1 MIEQTPNAAAGRS
14 HRSKDDGGLPALSR
28 KIVLAMSVVLPDWPD
43 YAEDCVQEAYIE
55 LMQALRAGRCIHN
68 YEAWLFKVA
77 ILKGQVMIRE
87 EKMRRE
93 MQFENSSDKV
103 IAMEQAGIYQQT
115 FPSETDPDPTDE
127 EIRRRAVTVLS
138 KLNDTDRRIY
148 YEHYVRR
155 KTAAAGG
162 SRTEHDGERCQ
173 QTPCAIERKDQ
184 AIYTI
189 AEIKSK
195 NEMKEENHNDCNT
208 KTSKAG
214 TV

>member
-1 MIEQTPNAAAGRS
+1 MIEQTPNAP
-14 HRSKDDGGLPALSR
+14 PAEVTVQKTVEDCQRYRDKLYWR
-28 KIVLAMSVVLPDWPD
+28 CRLYFRDWPD

-127 EIRRRAVTVLS
+127 EISRRAVTVLS

-148 YEHYVRR
+148 YEHYMRR
-155 KTAAAGG
+155 KPLWQVAAELNM
-162 SRTEHDGERCQ
+162 TENAVSKRHVRLRE
-173 QTPCAIERKDQ
+173 K
-184 AIYTI
+184 
-189 AEIKSK
+189 IKRSIRSLK
-195 NEMKEENHNDCNT
+195 
-208 KTSKAG
+208 
-214 TV
+214 